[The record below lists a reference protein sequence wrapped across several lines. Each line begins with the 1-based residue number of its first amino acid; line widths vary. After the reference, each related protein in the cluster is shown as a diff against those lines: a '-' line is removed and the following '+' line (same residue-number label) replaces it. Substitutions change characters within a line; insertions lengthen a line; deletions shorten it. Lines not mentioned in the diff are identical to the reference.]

1 MYWTLHMTKYL
12 IVHRVQ
18 FEKCQIY
25 MMAKNIVYGWTFP
38 GVRFHTRLKKTSP
51 SVQCVLITTL
61 SAIPEYVH
69 PLNSKQYREKQLSKN
84 EKIVRL

>member
-1 MYWTLHMTKYL
+1 MPVKQACLFYVLDFTYDEIPYSSQGAIRKMPDIHKGKK
-12 IVHRVQ
+12 I
-18 FEKCQIY
+18 
-25 MMAKNIVYGWTFP
+25 IVYGWIFS

-69 PLNSKQYREKQLSKN
+69 PLNSKQYREK
-84 EKIVRL
+84 